1 MADTPSP
8 LRFHAGEIALQQRA
22 GVRERLAEIEG
33 RVIRDHMPDQ
43 HRELF
48 EQLPTLLVGSLDAT
62 GQPWASM
69 LAGPPGFL
77 HTPDAR
83 HMEVSAWPH
92 PDDPLQ
98 ATLAMGAPLGLL
110 GLEPHTRRRNR
121 MNGRVVEVQTQ
132 AGRFTV
138 AVDQSF
144 GNCPQY
150 IQARELRWVHEP
162 ASQPAERHPGPL
174 GAAARVLLAR
184 TDTLFIASA
193 APGQGVDVSHRG
205 GRPGFVRIDDRPDH
219 TVLTVPDFRGN
230 FFFNTLGNLAV
241 NPRAGLLCFD
251 PDTGDLLQLAGQA
264 EIVWDGPEVAAFQG
278 AQRLLRLRVHES
290 LWRPGALPL
299 RWSAPAYAPQL
310 ADTGTW
316 SGPNVPPAKGS
327 GPTSHVGPA

>member
-1 MADTPSP
+1 MTSP
-8 LRFHAGEIALQQRA
+8 FHAGEQALQARV
-22 GVRERLAEIEG
+22 GMRERLAKFG
-33 RVIRDHMPDQ
+33 PKAIRDFMPDP
-43 HRELF
+43 HREF
-48 EQLPTLLVGSLDAT
+48 FAALPFVVVGALDA
-62 GQPWASM
+62 GRRPWASV
-69 LAGPPGFL
+69 LVGAPGFL
-77 HTPDAR
+77 SSPDPRTLRIAAR
-83 HMEVSAWPH
+83 PV
-92 PDDPLQ
+92 DGDPI
-98 ATLAMGAPLGLL
+98 AAGLAAGAPVGLL
-110 GLEPHTRRRNR
+110 GIQPEMRRRNR
-121 MNGRVVEVQTQ
+121 MNGTIVRVDEGGWVV
-132 AGRFTV
+132 R
-138 AVDQSF
+138 VDQSF

-162 ASQPAERHPGPL
+162 AQPAERHPGPL
-174 GAAARVLLAR
+174 GAAERVLLAR

-219 TVLTVPDFRGN
+219 TVLTLPDFRGN

-290 LWRPGALPL
+290 LWRPAALPL

-310 ADTGTW
+310 EHTGVWPTQT
-316 SGPNVPPAKGS
+316 P
-327 GPTSHVGPA
+327 GPTTRSRP

>member
-8 LRFHAGEIALQQRA
+8 PRFHAGEIALQQRA

-48 EQLPTLLVGSLDAT
+48 EKLPTLLVGSLDAT

-83 HMEVSAWPH
+83 HMEVGAWPH
-92 PDDPLQ
+92 ADDPLHDSL
-98 ATLAMGAPLGLL
+98 TVGAPLGLL

-121 MNGRVVEVQTQ
+121 MNGHVVQAQ

-162 ASQPAERHPGPL
+162 APPPAERHQGLP
-174 GAAARVLLAR
+174 GAAARALLAR

-193 APGQGVDVSHRG
+193 APGHGVDVSHRG
-205 GRPGFVRIDDRPDH
+205 GRPGFVRIDHRPDH
-219 TVLTVPDFRGN
+219 TVLTLPDFRGN

-251 PDTGDLLQLAGQA
+251 PDTGDVLQLAGQA

-290 LWRPGALPL
+290 LWRPAALPL

-310 ADTGTW
+310 EHTGVWPTQT
-316 SGPNVPPAKGS
+316 P
-327 GPTSHVGPA
+327 GPTTRSRP